1 MTIFLRSLPFSFS
14 PPPPFLS
21 LSGTDLPLS
30 MSIFGISSVVSSM
43 RFKELGRRTKN
54 RGTIERI
61 DFKSGFRKPIHPIP
75 GRKANTTSFSESCW
89 RTVEVRIL
97 VNATYSPFFRKLAVY
112 HYCRGWRETD
122 DRCEAEPVIFVRSFL
137 SLSLLASI
145 SPSAYPV
152 PCVFFFS
159 KLTKYRP
166 S

>member
-14 PPPPFLS
+14 SPPPSFS

-30 MSIFGISSVVSSM
+30 MSIFGISPVVSSM
-43 RFKELGRRTKN
+43 RFKEPGRRTKN

-112 HYCRGWRETD
+112 HYCRGWKETG

-145 SPSAYPV
+145 PSSGLPN
-152 PCVFFFS
+152 PLCFFF
-159 KLTKYRP
+159 LQN
-166 S
+166 